1 MAELSEVEA
10 RVLDRISAEDVVA
23 DATRLIAAG
32 GENPGDTEQAGQE
45 VLADLCRTA
54 GGRPVLSQF
63 LPGRP
68 NLLARFGSGGAPPVL
83 FLGHSD
89 VVPAGVGWDG
99 DPFTATLAGGRLV
112 GRGAADMKG
121 GLAAAVAALRA
132 IAAEGLALRVD
143 LLSTGDEEDRALGVQ
158 HHLRSGAAGGYLACL
173 VAEPTDLAVVT
184 AARGAANLV
193 LRVHGHA
200 AHAGN
205 PDDGRSA
212 IVAGAEVVRLVT
224 DEHRAWWSAPPLSPV
239 GRSSWNVGLIRGGS
253 GTSIVA
259 DSCVLHLDRR
269 LLPGEDA
276 DAVLADLLDRARA
289 TDAFADGVSA
299 EGEVDMFMPGFTADP
314 GSRLVGTLLGCLSAA
329 GGQPVTAV
337 STGAFEA
344 GFIAEHHGCP
354 TVVMGPGDAR
364 GQAHR
369 ANESVDVAD
378 LVLAARVY
386 ALFVLRAASLAGGS
400 AVLAEPVQAPSAG
413 RAAPGA

>member
-1 MAELSEVEA
+1 VTVTVVGLSEVEA
-10 RVLDRISAEDVVA
+10 RILDRISAADLVA

-45 VLADLCRTA
+45 VLADLCRAA
-54 GGRPVLSQF
+54 GGRPVVTEF

-68 NLLARFGSGGAPPVL
+68 NLLARFGSGGGPPVL

-89 VVPAGVGWDG
+89 VVPAGVGWDRS
-99 DPFTATLAGGRLV
+99 PFAATVAGGRLV

-121 GLAAAVAALRA
+121 GLAAVVAALRA
-132 IAAEGLALRVD
+132 IAAEGLAPRVD

-158 HHLRSGAAGGYLACL
+158 HHLRSGEAGGGGYLACL

-193 LRVHGHA
+193 LRIHGQA

-224 DEHRAWWSAPPLSPV
+224 DEHRAWWAAPPPAPV
-239 GRSSWNVGLIRGGS
+239 GRSSWNVGLIQGGT

-276 DAVLADLLDRARA
+276 DAVLVDLLDRARA

-299 EGEVDMFMPGFTADP
+299 EGEVDMFMPGFTTDP
-314 GSRLVGTLLGCLSAA
+314 GSRLVGTLLGCLSDA

-354 TVVMGPGDAR
+354 TVVLGPGDAR

-378 LVLAARVY
+378 LVLAARLY
-386 ALFVLRAASLAGGS
+386 ALFVLRAASLAGES
-400 AVLAEPVQAPSAG
+400 AV
-413 RAAPGA
+413 PG